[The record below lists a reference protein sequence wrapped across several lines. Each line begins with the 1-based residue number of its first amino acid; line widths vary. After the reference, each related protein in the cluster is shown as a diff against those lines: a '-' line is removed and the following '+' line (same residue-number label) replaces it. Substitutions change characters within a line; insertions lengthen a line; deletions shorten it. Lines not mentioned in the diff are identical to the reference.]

1 MRMTRCPRAVVCIAL
16 AAIPFALVPALSA
29 WSVGPLARLGARLC
43 NVAAAGVAVGATE
56 PAAIA
61 PDLATPESDVAGA
74 DELGSRPDETRSSTG
89 SSAAARSRAERPR
102 TAISSP
108 VAARHAVAA
117 RNARPNVFVG
127 PESIQRAIP
136 TAGRPTSSWTHR
148 TPDHP
153 AGLLIQSPGALAGV
167 IQPGDILVEA
177 EGRALS
183 SFEELVVTVKQA
195 YERRVKRLSGR
206 LFRKGDLVPV
216 TVEPGW

>member
-1 MRMTRCPRAVVCIAL
+1 MRMTRFPRAIVWIAL

-29 WSVGPLARLGARLC
+29 WSIGPLARLGARLC
-43 NVAAAGVAVGATE
+43 NIAAAGVALGATE
-56 PAAIA
+56 ALAMA
-61 PDLATPESDVAGA
+61 PDLATPAGDVAA
-74 DELGSRPDETRSSTG
+74 SDEPGSPPDETRSSTE
-89 SSAAARSRAERPR
+89 SSSAARSRAERPR
-102 TAISSP
+102 TAASGPMVARHS
-108 VAARHAVAA
+108 VAARS
-117 RNARPNVFVG
+117 ARPNVFVG

-136 TAGRPTSSWTHR
+136 TAGRPTSSWTQR
-148 TPDHP
+148 TPEHP